1 MPDIKEFLTQETI
14 KRLRN
19 VNSGMCTLL
28 DPETPDEL
36 REQHRWIEI
45 TEPRKLI
52 ADDLE
57 LLCQLLLDPNSWHRC
72 RKRGLPEDS
81 AIFSLESNHGMV
93 KLLIDV
99 PLSHWNV
106 LEPHDGGWAFFDP
119 VADQVLS
126 IMKRTYPGL
135 ASKEPREFWK
145 EGILDALHRQ
155 NRQHKK
161 DGT

>member
-28 DPETPDEL
+28 DPETPDEF

-72 RKRGLPEDS
+72 RKRAPGRQCHLQPRIQLWNGEAPDRCS
-81 AIFSLESNHGMV
+81 LVSLEC
-93 KLLIDV
+93 
-99 PLSHWNV
+99 
-106 LEPHDGGWAFFDP
+106 
-119 VADQVLS
+119 
-126 IMKRTYPGL
+126 T
-135 ASKEPREFWK
+135 
-145 EGILDALHRQ
+145 
-155 NRQHKK
+155 
-161 DGT
+161 GTT

>member
-1 MPDIKEFLTQETI
+1 MIWNYYVSFCSI
-14 KRLRN
+14 RIH
-19 VNSGMCTLL
+19 G
-28 DPETPDEL
+28 
-36 REQHRWIEI
+36 
-45 TEPRKLI
+45 I
-52 ADDLE
+52 AAE
-57 LLCQLLLDPNSWHRC
+57 
-72 RKRGLPEDS
+72 RGLPEDS
-81 AIFSLESNHGMV
+81 AIFSLESSYGMV

-119 VADQVLS
+119 VSDQVLS

-135 ASKEPREFWK
+135 ASKEPKEFWK